1 MMCKAQFK
9 NINEFTMLNSVQ
21 NSRSIGL
28 GLIEALFITGMI
40 VPIAQA
46 QENNPK
52 PVKVPAIKPTI
63 IKYELD
69 ILGKNDEWVRLEVTG
84 DVVKL
89 LHTRVGE
96 SEASSAIN
104 SVASLVP
111 LPVTPPTFY
120 RWYDHKTTR
129 VAFQPDNCPKRA
141 ISVMP
146 STCLITG
153 IDTLTL
159 PSGRNIRQG
168 LITIEYEDRKLIR
181 SVTFRLPK
189 K

>member
-28 GLIEALFITGMI
+28 GLVEALFITGMI

-46 QENNPK
+46 QESDPK
-52 PVKVPAIKPTI
+52 PLEAPAIKPTI
-63 IKYELD
+63 IKHELD
-69 ILGKNDEWVRLEVTG
+69 TLGKNDEWVRLEVTG

-89 LHTRVGE
+89 LHT
-96 SEASSAIN
+96 
-104 SVASLVP
+104 LV
-111 LPVTPPTFY
+111 PVTPPTFY
-120 RWYDHKTTR
+120 RWYDHKITR
-129 VAFQPDNCPKRA
+129 VAFKPDNCPKRA

-153 IDTLTL
+153 TDTLTL
-159 PSGRNIRQG
+159 PLGRNIRQG

-181 SVTFRLPK
+181 SVTFRLPEK
-189 K
+189 

>member
-1 MMCKAQFK
+1 
-9 NINEFTMLNSVQ
+9 MLNSVQ
-21 NSRSIGL
+21 TSRSIGL

-46 QENNPK
+46 QPNNPK
-52 PVKVPAIKPTI
+52 LVEAPTIKPTI
-63 IKYELD
+63 IKHELD
-69 ILGKNDEWVRLEVTG
+69 TAGRNDEWVRLEVTG
-84 DVVKL
+84 NVVKL

-96 SEASSAIN
+96 SQTSSVIN
-104 SVASLVP
+104 SLAGLGG

-129 VAFQPDNCPKRA
+129 VAFKPDDCTERGIP
-141 ISVMP
+141 VTP

-153 IDTLTL
+153 IDALTL
-159 PSGRNIRQG
+159 PPGRNIRQG

>member
-1 MMCKAQFK
+1 
-9 NINEFTMLNSVQ
+9 MLNLVQ
-21 NSRSIGL
+21 TSRSIGL

-52 PVKVPAIKPTI
+52 PIKARAIKPTI
-63 IKYELD
+63 IKHELD
-69 ILGKNDEWVRLEVTG
+69 TSGRNDEWVRLEVTG
-84 DVVKL
+84 DVIRL
-89 LHTRVGE
+89 LHTRVGQ
-96 SEASSAIN
+96 SETSSIIN
-104 SVASLVP
+104 SVASLG
-111 LPVTPPTFY
+111 LPVSPPNFY

-129 VAFQPDNCPKRA
+129 VAFKPDDCAASGNLA
-141 ISVMP
+141 TP

-153 IDTLTL
+153 IDTITL

-181 SVTFRLPK
+181 SVTFRLPEK
-189 K
+189 

>member
-1 MMCKAQFK
+1 MSTLAK
-9 NINEFTMLNSVQ
+9 T
-21 NSRSIGL
+21 SRPIGL
-28 GLIEALFITGMI
+28 ALMEALLITGMV

-52 PVKVPAIKPTI
+52 PVKAPAIKPTI
-63 IKYELD
+63 IKHELD
-69 ILGKNDEWVRLEVTG
+69 TSGRNDEWVRLEVTG

-89 LHTRVGE
+89 LHTRVGQ
-96 SEASSAIN
+96 SETSSIIN
-104 SVASLVP
+104 SVASLG
-111 LPVTPPTFY
+111 LPVSPPNFY
-120 RWYDHKTTR
+120 RWYDHKTTS
-129 VAFQPDNCPKRA
+129 VAFKPDDCA
-141 ISVMP
+141 ASGILATP

-181 SVTFRLPK
+181 SITFRLPEK
-189 K
+189 

>member
-1 MMCKAQFK
+1 MTRKAQFK
-9 NINEFTMLNSVQ
+9 NIKEFTMLNSVQ
-21 NSRSIGL
+21 TSRPIGL
-28 GLIEALFITGMI
+28 GLIEALLITGMI

-46 QENNPK
+46 QKNNSK
-52 PVKVPAIKPTI
+52 PIQAPEIKPTI

-69 ILGKNDEWVRLEVTG
+69 TSGRNDEWVRLEVTG

-89 LHTRVGE
+89 LHTRVGQ

-104 SVASLVP
+104 SVAGLV
-111 LPVTPPTFY
+111 LPVTPPNLY

-129 VAFQPDNCPKRA
+129 VAFKPDDCAESA
-141 ISVMP
+141 IP
-146 STCLITG
+146 ETPPACLITG
-153 IDTLTL
+153 IETLTL

-181 SVTFRLPK
+181 SVTFRLPEK
-189 K
+189 

>member
-1 MMCKAQFK
+1 
-9 NINEFTMLNSVQ
+9 MLNLVQ
-21 NSRSIGL
+21 TSSTIGL
-28 GLIEALFITGMI
+28 GLLEALFITGMI

-46 QENNPK
+46 QESDPK

-63 IKYELD
+63 IKHELD
-69 ILGKNDEWVRLEVTG
+69 TSGRNDEWVRLEITG

-89 LHTRVGE
+89 LHTRVGQ
-96 SEASSAIN
+96 SETSSIIN
-104 SVASLVP
+104 SVASLG
-111 LPVTPPTFY
+111 LPVSPPNFY

-129 VAFQPDNCPKRA
+129 VAFKPDDCTERGIVA
-141 ISVMP
+141 TP

-153 IDTLTL
+153 IETLTL

-181 SVTFRLPK
+181 SVTFRLPEK
-189 K
+189 